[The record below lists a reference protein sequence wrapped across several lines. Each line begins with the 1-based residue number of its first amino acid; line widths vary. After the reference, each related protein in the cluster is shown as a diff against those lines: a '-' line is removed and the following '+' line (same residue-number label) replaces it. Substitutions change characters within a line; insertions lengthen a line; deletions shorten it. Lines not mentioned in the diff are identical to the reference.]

1 MLFQGDNDFDV
12 CLRESFPNLKVDAV
26 SMNVPFK
33 FFAYPD
39 ILSYAFMLLPVFCL
53 KFIAIHENIACK
65 DHKLANNLQICLS
78 FAVVVSL

>member
-12 CLRESFPNLKVDAV
+12 CLRESFPNLKVDAL
-26 SMNVPFK
+26 SMNVTYLFV
-33 FFAYPD
+33 AYPE
-39 ILSYAFMLLPVFCL
+39 ILSSAFIPLPVFCL
-53 KFIAIHENIACK
+53 EFIAIHENVACR

>member
-12 CLRESFPNLKVDAV
+12 CLRESFPNLKVGAV
-26 SMNVPFK
+26 SMNVLFI

-39 ILSYAFMLLPVFCL
+39 ILSCAFMPLLVFCL
-53 KFIAIHENIACK
+53 KFIAIHENVACK
-65 DHKLANNLQICLS
+65 DHKLVNNLQICLS